1 MREFLARAVPAHVAA
16 EPSDQSPKSVLGAVL
31 AVGALACAGVAGL
44 PPAAQ
49 AQSEGPVAEQ
59 RPEAEQPAEPE
70 AAAPAHVTK
79 VTSIRP
85 ARRKVVRKRFKP
97 AARPGPRGVR
107 RIIHL
112 EARRWNISPSS
123 LSRRVA
129 CESNYR
135 WYAGNGAYQG
145 LLQFASSTFYRGL
158 SSIRS
163 REVRFVR
170 ERKRMVHG
178 ERIVQY
184 SDGSLT
190 VGRGVKRRQKVVTVY
205 SGTLPRN
212 PSVTHGWTQLRIGS
226 QAIRGLS
233 AVGSGEWACP
243 A

>member
-1 MREFLARAVPAHVAA
+1 MRELIARAVPARMAA
-16 EPSDQSPKSVLGAVL
+16 EPSDRSPKSVLGAVL
-31 AVGALACAGVAGL
+31 AVGALACAGVVGL

-49 AQSEGPVAEQ
+49 AQAQAPAAEQ
-59 RPEAEQPAEPE
+59 PPEAET
-70 AAAPAHVTK
+70 AAPAHVTK
-79 VTSIRP
+79 VRSIRP

-97 AARPGPRGVR
+97 AAKPGPRGVR

-163 REVRFVR
+163 RRVKFTR
-170 ERKRMVHG
+170 ERRRMVHG

-190 VGRGVKRRQKVVTVY
+190 VGRGIKRWQKVVTVY

>member
-16 EPSDQSPKSVLGAVL
+16 EPSDRSPKSVLGAVL
-31 AVGALACAGVAGL
+31 AAGALACAGVAGL

-49 AQSEGPVAEQ
+49 AQAPAAEQ
-59 RPEAEQPAEPE
+59 PPEAET
-70 AAAPAHVTK
+70 AAPVHVTK
-79 VTSIRP
+79 VTSVRP

>member
-1 MREFLARAVPAHVAA
+1 
-16 EPSDQSPKSVLGAVL
+16 
-31 AVGALACAGVAGL
+31 
-44 PPAAQ
+44 
-49 AQSEGPVAEQ
+49 
-59 RPEAEQPAEPE
+59 
-70 AAAPAHVTK
+70 VTK
-79 VTSIRP
+79 VTSVRP

-97 AARPGPRGVR
+97 AARPSPRGVR

-123 LSRRVA
+123 LSRRVE

-163 REVRFVR
+163 RKVKFVR